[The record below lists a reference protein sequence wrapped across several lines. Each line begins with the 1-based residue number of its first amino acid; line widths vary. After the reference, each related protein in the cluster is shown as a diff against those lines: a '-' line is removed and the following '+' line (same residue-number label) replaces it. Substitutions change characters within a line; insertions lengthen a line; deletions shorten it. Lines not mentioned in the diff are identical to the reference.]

1 MEELINTLK
10 FDASGLIPA
19 VVQNI
24 ETNEV
29 LMVAYM
35 NADTIK
41 QTLETGR
48 ATFWSRS
55 RQEVWVKGDTSG
67 NYMYVKEVRVDCD
80 CDCLVVLVNP
90 AGPACHTGN
99 RSCFFR
105 KIEDGKLVEDA
116 KEQTKTD
123 VFAREQAVVMDRK
136 EHPEEGSYT
145 NYLFDKGEDKILK
158 KVGEEAAEVVIAGKN
173 RDKDEISYE
182 TADLIYHLTVMLV
195 DNGMTWEDIYK
206 EMERRSNKSKI
217 GCRNFGSRF
226 FCFERCNVLVL

>member
-80 CDCLVVLVNP
+80 CDFLLCLLILPVLRV
-90 AGPACHTGN
+90 
-99 RSCFFR
+99 
-105 KIEDGKLVEDA
+105 I
-116 KEQTKTD
+116 
-123 VFAREQAVVMDRK
+123 RE
-136 EHPEEGSYT
+136 T
-145 NYLFDKGEDKILK
+145 
-158 KVGEEAAEVVIAGKN
+158 EVVSSERLRTASLLRTQRN
-173 RDKDEISYE
+173 RLRQMY
-182 TADLIYHLTVMLV
+182 LRVNRL
-195 DNGMTWEDIYK
+195 
-206 EMERRSNKSKI
+206 
-217 GCRNFGSRF
+217 
-226 FCFERCNVLVL
+226 

>member
-182 TADLIYHLTVMLV
+182 TADLIYQLTVMLV

-206 EMERRSNKSKI
+206 EMERRSN
-217 GCRNFGSRF
+217 
-226 FCFERCNVLVL
+226 

>member
-158 KVGEEAAEVVIAGKN
+158 KSVRRLPKLLLQVK
-173 RDKDEISYE
+173 
-182 TADLIYHLTVMLV
+182 TAIRTKSAMKPLTLFITLLLCWLTTV
-195 DNGMTWEDIYK
+195 
-206 EMERRSNKSKI
+206 
-217 GCRNFGSRF
+217 
-226 FCFERCNVLVL
+226 

>member
-182 TADLIYHLTVMLV
+182 TADLIYHLTV
-195 DNGMTWEDIYK
+195 
-206 EMERRSNKSKI
+206 
-217 GCRNFGSRF
+217 
-226 FCFERCNVLVL
+226 

>member
-80 CDCLVVLVNP
+80 CDCLVVLLILP
-90 AGPACHTGN
+90 ALRVIQET
-99 RSCFFR
+99 
-105 KIEDGKLVEDA
+105 
-116 KEQTKTD
+116 
-123 VFAREQAVVMDRK
+123 
-136 EHPEEGSYT
+136 
-145 NYLFDKGEDKILK
+145 
-158 KVGEEAAEVVIAGKN
+158 EVVSSERLRTASLLRTQRNRLRQMYLHVNRLLLWTEKN
-173 RDKDEISYE
+173 TLKRAVIQITCSIR
-182 TADLIYHLTVMLV
+182 A
-195 DNGMTWEDIYK
+195 
-206 EMERRSNKSKI
+206 KI
-217 GCRNFGSRF
+217 RF
-226 FCFERCNVLVL
+226 

>member
-80 CDCLVVLVNP
+80 CDCLVVRV
-90 AGPACHTGN
+90 
-99 RSCFFR
+99 
-105 KIEDGKLVEDA
+105 I
-116 KEQTKTD
+116 
-123 VFAREQAVVMDRK
+123 RE
-136 EHPEEGSYT
+136 T
-145 NYLFDKGEDKILK
+145 
-158 KVGEEAAEVVIAGKN
+158 EVVSSERLRTASLLRTQRN
-173 RDKDEISYE
+173 RLRQMY
-182 TADLIYHLTVMLV
+182 LHVNRL
-195 DNGMTWEDIYK
+195 
-206 EMERRSNKSKI
+206 
-217 GCRNFGSRF
+217 
-226 FCFERCNVLVL
+226 

>member
-90 AGPACHTGN
+90 AGLRVIQET
-99 RSCFFR
+99 
-105 KIEDGKLVEDA
+105 
-116 KEQTKTD
+116 
-123 VFAREQAVVMDRK
+123 
-136 EHPEEGSYT
+136 
-145 NYLFDKGEDKILK
+145 
-158 KVGEEAAEVVIAGKN
+158 EVVSSERLRTASLLRTQRNRLRQMYLHVNRLLLWTEKN
-173 RDKDEISYE
+173 TLKRAVIQITCSIR
-182 TADLIYHLTVMLV
+182 A
-195 DNGMTWEDIYK
+195 
-206 EMERRSNKSKI
+206 KI
-217 GCRNFGSRF
+217 RF
-226 FCFERCNVLVL
+226 

>member
-1 MEELINTLK
+1 MKELINTLK

-195 DNGMTWEDIYK
+195 DNGMSLEDIYK
-206 EMERRSNKSKI
+206 EMERRSN
-217 GCRNFGSRF
+217 
-226 FCFERCNVLVL
+226 

>member
-195 DNGMTWEDIYK
+195 DNGMT
-206 EMERRSNKSKI
+206 
-217 GCRNFGSRF
+217 
-226 FCFERCNVLVL
+226 

>member
-99 RSCFFR
+99 RSFFFR
-105 KIEDGKLVEDA
+105 KIEDGKLVEDS

-206 EMERRSNKSKI
+206 EMERRSN
-217 GCRNFGSRF
+217 
-226 FCFERCNVLVL
+226 

>member
-90 AGPACHTGN
+90 AGPACHT
-99 RSCFFR
+99 
-105 KIEDGKLVEDA
+105 E
-116 KEQTKTD
+116 T
-123 VFAREQAVVMDRK
+123 
-136 EHPEEGSYT
+136 
-145 NYLFDKGEDKILK
+145 
-158 KVGEEAAEVVIAGKN
+158 EVVSSERLRTASLLRTQRN
-173 RDKDEISYE
+173 RLRQMY
-182 TADLIYHLTVMLV
+182 LRVNRL
-195 DNGMTWEDIYK
+195 
-206 EMERRSNKSKI
+206 
-217 GCRNFGSRF
+217 
-226 FCFERCNVLVL
+226 

>member
-1 MEELINTLK
+1 MKELINTLK

-90 AGPACHTGN
+90 AGPACV
-99 RSCFFR
+99 
-105 KIEDGKLVEDA
+105 I
-116 KEQTKTD
+116 
-123 VFAREQAVVMDRK
+123 RE
-136 EHPEEGSYT
+136 T
-145 NYLFDKGEDKILK
+145 
-158 KVGEEAAEVVIAGKN
+158 EVVSSERLRTASLLRTQRN
-173 RDKDEISYE
+173 RLRQMY
-182 TADLIYHLTVMLV
+182 LRVNRL
-195 DNGMTWEDIYK
+195 
-206 EMERRSNKSKI
+206 
-217 GCRNFGSRF
+217 
-226 FCFERCNVLVL
+226 

>member
-123 VFAREQAVVMDRK
+123 VFAREQL
-136 EHPEEGSYT
+136 S
-145 NYLFDKGEDKILK
+145 
-158 KVGEEAAEVVIAGKN
+158 
-173 RDKDEISYE
+173 
-182 TADLIYHLTVMLV
+182 LIH
-195 DNGMTWEDIYK
+195 I
-206 EMERRSNKSKI
+206 
-217 GCRNFGSRF
+217 
-226 FCFERCNVLVL
+226 

>member
-105 KIEDGKLVEDA
+105 KIEDGKLVEDS

-195 DNGMTWEDIYK
+195 DNSMTWEDIYK
-206 EMERRSNKSKI
+206 EMERRSN
-217 GCRNFGSRF
+217 
-226 FCFERCNVLVL
+226 

>member
-195 DNGMTWEDIYK
+195 DNGMTGEDIYK
-206 EMERRSNKSKI
+206 EMERRSN
-217 GCRNFGSRF
+217 
-226 FCFERCNVLVL
+226 

>member
-1 MEELINTLK
+1 MEEIINSFK

-41 QTLETGR
+41 QTIDTGR

-67 NYMYVKEVRVDCD
+67 NYMYVKEIRVDCD
-80 CDCLVVLVNP
+80 CDCLILMVNP

-105 KIEDGKLVEDA
+105 KIENGKIVED
-116 KEQTKTD
+116 KD
-123 VFAREQAVVMDRK
+123 MPLRSDIFAREQAVVIDRK

-182 TADLIYHLTVMLV
+182 VADLIYHMTVMLV
-195 DNGMTWEDIYK
+195 DNGMTWDDIYK
-206 EMERRSNKSKI
+206 EMERR
-217 GCRNFGSRF
+217 RN
-226 FCFERCNVLVL
+226 

>member
-145 NYLFDKGEDKILK
+145 NYLFDKGEDKILT

-173 RDKDEISYE
+173 RDKDDISYE
-182 TADLIYHLTVMLV
+182 TADLIFMLV

-206 EMERRSNKSKI
+206 EMERRSN
-217 GCRNFGSRF
+217 
-226 FCFERCNVLVL
+226 

>member
-90 AGPACHTGN
+90 AGPSSERLRTASLLRTQRN
-99 RSCFFR
+99 RLR
-105 KIEDGKLVEDA
+105 
-116 KEQTKTD
+116 Q
-123 VFAREQAVVMDRK
+123 M
-136 EHPEEGSYT
+136 
-145 NYLFDKGEDKILK
+145 YLR
-158 KVGEEAAEVVIAGKN
+158 VN
-173 RDKDEISYE
+173 R
-182 TADLIYHLTVMLV
+182 L
-195 DNGMTWEDIYK
+195 
-206 EMERRSNKSKI
+206 
-217 GCRNFGSRF
+217 
-226 FCFERCNVLVL
+226 

>member
-1 MEELINTLK
+1 MKELINTLK

-29 LMVAYM
+29 LKVAYM

-195 DNGMTWEDIYK
+195 DNGM
-206 EMERRSNKSKI
+206 S
-217 GCRNFGSRF
+217 
-226 FCFERCNVLVL
+226 

>member
-105 KIEDGKLVEDA
+105 KIEDGKE
-116 KEQTKTD
+116 KKPSQSSHIFT
-123 VFAREQAVVMDRK
+123 R
-136 EHPEEGSYT
+136 
-145 NYLFDKGEDKILK
+145 LF
-158 KVGEEAAEVVIAGKN
+158 
-173 RDKDEISYE
+173 Y
-182 TADLIYHLTVMLV
+182 
-195 DNGMTWEDIYK
+195 
-206 EMERRSNKSKI
+206 
-217 GCRNFGSRF
+217 FGGFDFQSRRF
-226 FCFERCNVLVL
+226 FLSVRRPLTM

>member
-182 TADLIYHLTVMLV
+182 TADLIYHLTVML
-195 DNGMTWEDIYK
+195 D
-206 EMERRSNKSKI
+206 
-217 GCRNFGSRF
+217 
-226 FCFERCNVLVL
+226 